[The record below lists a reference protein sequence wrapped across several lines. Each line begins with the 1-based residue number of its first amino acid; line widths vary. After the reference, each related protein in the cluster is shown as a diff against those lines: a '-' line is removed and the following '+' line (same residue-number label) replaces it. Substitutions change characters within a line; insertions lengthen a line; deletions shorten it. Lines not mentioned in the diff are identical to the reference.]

1 MAQGSFNYL
10 FAFLLE
16 ISYTISAMEY
26 AQALTTLKTLMEKH
40 PLTPAEKEAVQTAM
54 GLLSL
59 TVITKDRLKD
69 RLKKE
74 KAKEDKKAKW

>member
-1 MAQGSFNYL
+1 
-10 FAFLLE
+10 
-16 ISYTISAMEY
+16 MEY
-26 AQALTTLKTLMEKH
+26 AQALTTLKTLLDKH